1 MATHLGYY
9 NDPEDIKAL
18 VGKRDREIVAYMVRG
33 EGSFHTVN
41 EPASARGRG
50 RHRVDYK
57 WGTYY
62 VSRKVDKKKL
72 DGPDNF
78 IDIYSA

>member
-1 MATHLGYY
+1 MAIHLGYF
-9 NDPEDIKAL
+9 NDPEAIKAL
-18 VGKRDREIVAYMVRG
+18 VGKSDREIVAYKVRG

-62 VSRKVDKKKL
+62 VSRKVDKTKL